1 MMKLSSMGLITA
13 LFILTSYPTQ
23 ALTNLDLI
31 GEYNVKEIANMA
43 DSHRLLD
50 FVANVT
56 RWVCYW

>member
-1 MMKLSSMGLITA
+1 MGLITA